1 MLIRILLSV
10 YTLFFLNITVIL
22 GQIAGDKVNA
32 IFIDEYDHL
41 WFGTDHGVLRKCGDV
56 WNAYNTQPGSPGI
69 VNDLKHQN
77 TTVPELWIATTC
89 GILIVSYSSL
99 NISTSAFYN
108 SSVTAFHT
116 DTINSITFDNKNI
129 GYFSTPKGIGIFANS
144 IWKFYT
150 RLIDVLKNEF
160 TTAIS
165 KGDTIYCGT
174 NGEGVARIFRYVDGF
189 SGASSY
195 VKPWSSLQ
203 GDTITAI
210 FIDSQGYQ
218 WYGTSKGISRH
229 TSIEAKEGW
238 DFYLADQLPDKH
250 VTVIKGDAHGNIWI
264 GTRGGLAKVNSEL
277 NKITVW
283 TMTDG
288 LPSDVI
294 NTIAIDNDQSVWLG
308 TDNGA
313 SHFNGSSFLNI
324 KTSVYAK
331 DFIDF

>member
-1 MLIRILLSV
+1 MFKTKIFFIYILC
-10 YTLFFLNITVIL
+10 LNTTCL
-22 GQIAGDKVNA
+22 LAQMPGDKVLS
-32 IFIDEYDHL
+32 IFIDEFDHQ
-41 WFGTDHGVLRKCGDV
+41 WFGTDQGLLRKYGDV
-56 WNAYNTQPGSPGI
+56 WKAYYTQPGSPGI
-69 VNDLKHQN
+69 VNDLKQQN
-77 TTVPELWIATTC
+77 AKLPELWIATNA
-89 GILIVSYSSL
+89 GIVKVTYSFV
-99 NISTSAFYN
+99 NISHSIFYN
-108 SSVTAFHT
+108 RSATSFNS
-116 DTINSITFDNKNI
+116 DSINSITFDDKNI

-160 TTAIS
+160 TTSVA

-174 NGEGVARIFRYVDGF
+174 NGEGVARINKYVDGF

-195 VKPWSSLQ
+195 VKPWSSLP

-210 FIDSQGYQ
+210 FIDLHGNQ
-218 WYGTSKGISRH
+218 WYGTSSGISRH

-238 DFYLADQLPDKH
+238 DFYLTDKLPDKH
-250 VTVIKGDAHGNIWI
+250 VTVIKGDAQGNIWI
-264 GTRGGLAKVNSEL
+264 GTRGGLARVNIEL

-294 NTIAIDNDQSVWLG
+294 NTIAIDKDQSVWLG

-313 SHFNGSSFLNI
+313 SHFNGFSFLNI

-331 DFIDF
+331 DFIDL